1 MNQNHVEKEGKK
13 TDLLA
18 TQSHSS
24 PSKDKVI
31 ELMSILSTKEVKM
44 DTFNQKA
51 AKTILSS
58 QFLYVSGVC
67 ESNCF
72 LSHYSYEINWHQAI
86 LDRVL
91 SPPRIFNLELIQT
104 ESLEWLCTFGANKP
118 ADLPSDK
125 GGVVV

>member
-51 AKTILSS
+51 AKTILPS

-67 ESNCF
+67 ESNYF
-72 LSHYSYEINWHQAI
+72 LSHYSLRSTGIRPSLTEYCHH
-86 LDRVL
+86 
-91 SPPRIFNLELIQT
+91 P
-104 ESLEWLCTFGANKP
+104 ESLTW
-118 ADLPSDK
+118 S
-125 GGVVV
+125 